1 MRVDVAR
8 RVLYIARSLRAGFTC
23 CCVCRRR
30 ILISINIACLLLLYC
45 TRRITPLRIEVKSH
59 IQTHVHADVVLIE
72 RTQASTASRLAL
84 SSNKKFGR
92 TWKLPLTHASI
103 PTTPTYRYT
112 SPDSMAPK
120 RKRAGTASKE
130 VLADTVPDTVQ
141 ASSRDASG
149 EDTADPVLED
159 VKERKS
165 MDPPAKR
172 SRATRSASNAKKP
185 ETPTTNGHQR
195 RSSSSS
201 AQMPVNALQEGGG
214 ENGEADGTMRMEAP
228 PPAGAVDPV
237 GYKTNPPPKDRPV
250 RVYADGVFDL
260 FHLGHMRVL
269 QQAKTGFPDTWLIV
283 GVTGDTETHK
293 RKGLTVMSAKERA
306 ESLRHCRWVDEVIE
320 DCPWIITVDFL
331 EKHQIDYVAH
341 DDLPYGANEGDDI
354 YKPIKEKGMFLVT
367 QRTEG
372 VSTTGII
379 TKIVRDYEQYVG
391 RQLKRGTSRQE
402 LNVSWLK
409 KNELDIKRHVS
420 ELRDTIRTN
429 WTTTG
434 QELSRDLKQFWTPS
448 RPNSPA
454 PSLRNGTPG
463 GRNSTPGAR
472 GSGAKSPFADVAGG
486 RNGDFAAGYA
496 MGLIGGVKSWMEGSR
511 RRNLSDSRAQSPD
524 GDSEDSSNGEGE
536 KMSRGRKGK
545 SDEEEEGDVVVG
557 EKMEVET

>member
-1 MRVDVAR
+1 
-8 RVLYIARSLRAGFTC
+8 
-23 CCVCRRR
+23 
-30 ILISINIACLLLLYC
+30 
-45 TRRITPLRIEVKSH
+45 
-59 IQTHVHADVVLIE
+59 
-72 RTQASTASRLAL
+72 
-84 SSNKKFGR
+84 
-92 TWKLPLTHASI
+92 
-103 PTTPTYRYT
+103 
-112 SPDSMAPK
+112 MAPK
-120 RKRAGTASKE
+120 RKRAGTASKDPSD
-130 VLADTVPDTVQ
+130 AAQP
-141 ASSRDASG
+141 SSRDASG
-149 EDTADPVLED
+149 EDTTDPVLED

-172 SRATRSASNAKKP
+172 PRSTRSASNAKQP
-185 ETPTTNGHQR
+185 SASPANGHQR
-195 RSSSSS
+195 RPSHS
-201 AQMPVNALQEGGG
+201 AQMPANAFAEGGG
-214 ENGEADGTMRMEAP
+214 ENGEAGDNMRMSAP
-228 PPAGAVDPV
+228 PPAGAIDPV

-269 QQAKTGFPDTWLIV
+269 QQAKTAFPDTWLIV

-320 DCPWIITVDFL
+320 DCPWVITVEFL
-331 EKHQIDYVAH
+331 EKHQVDYVAH
-341 DDLPYGANEGDDI
+341 DDLPYGASEGDDI

-463 GRNSTPGAR
+463 SVRAS
-472 GSGAKSPFADVAGG
+472 SAKSPLGRG

-511 RRNLSDSRAQSPD
+511 RRNLSDSRAQSPSGD
-524 GDSEDSSNGEGE
+524 GESEDSSNGEGKE
-536 KMSRGRKGK
+536 EGRGRKGK
-545 SDEEEEGDVVVG
+545 GGDEA